1 MDRFLDPMGLIA
13 GTWDWTST
21 HGGAGVAAFF
31 AAGLVTALHVAV
43 AVVFVAMIVNAR
55 GVGETVRGFRQGVN
69 EPAPTG
75 R

>member
-13 GTWDWTST
+13 GTWHWTST
-21 HGGAGVAAFF
+21 HGGAGVAAFL
-31 AAGLVTALHVAV
+31 AAGVVTLLHVVMA
-43 AVVFVAMIVNAR
+43 AVFVATIVNAR

>member
-1 MDRFLDPMGLIA
+1 MNRFFDPMGLIA
-13 GTWDWTST
+13 GTWNWTSD
-21 HGGAGVAAFF
+21 HGGAGMAAFVAA
-31 AAGLVTALHVAV
+31 GIVTLAHLAV
-43 AVVFVAMIVNAR
+43 AFVFVAMLVNAR

>member
-1 MDRFLDPMGLIA
+1 MDRYLDPMGLIA

-21 HGGAGVAAFF
+21 HGGAGVAAFV
-31 AAGLVTALHVAV
+31 AAGMVTLLHVAV
-43 AVVFVAMIVNAR
+43 AAFFLAMIVNAR